1 MGYGSVGELADKPK
15 AWPRSIARV
24 SVVTFVPRSLIPL
37 RTNPHPACR
46 QEQFED
52 DAYAGSPSIVW
63 LQGAAAFLA
72 VGALVLIAG
81 ASTQRVA
88 LQQDFSRVNQVRRA
102 MIFAACI
109 RRGGTLL

>member
-1 MGYGSVGELADKPK
+1 M
-15 AWPRSIARV
+15 
-24 SVVTFVPRSLIPL
+24 
-37 RTNPHPACR
+37 
-46 QEQFED
+46 
-52 DAYAGSPSIVW
+52 W

-102 MIFAACI
+102 LRCGLVLQCAQVSHTACGLAYCLLHDFRACI
-109 RRGGTLL
+109 SRGGTLMECMATPAPVCRRMLCWRQLFAPTGPLR